1 MSEPT
6 LTGVRGVHVI
16 KRHTQHCT
24 LLTDWSAPG
33 RLEQREQRNYTLTHM
48 SLPCEIGVRCI
59 QAEIGR
65 EREECAGVANGS
77 RRQVPSPGARLTAGG
92 EAQERARGRR
102 SSLRACVY
110 MRVRIEWR
118 SVVFGFYFYS
128 YSSFY
133 YLHSLVTE
141 NHNHKLF
148 QSATFSLFF
157 PPFIL

>member
-1 MSEPT
+1 VCRS
-6 LTGVRGVHVI
+6 I
-16 KRHTQHCT
+16 
-24 LLTDWSAPG
+24 
-33 RLEQREQRNYTLTHM
+33 
-48 SLPCEIGVRCI
+48 
-59 QAEIGR
+59 
-65 EREECAGVANGS
+65 ANGS

-118 SVVFGFYFYS
+118 AVVFGFYFYS